1 MERIKHVIPEGSA
14 RARIRAT
21 TRVSRRLE
29 DGSIGETLG
38 DEARGMVVVDF
49 DGHPQKFD
57 QLQIMSDV
65 VAKDI
70 NVFKVDCPR
79 EGTRRGW
86 KRTHSEIDTQ
96 ELGDKWRDE
105 MAAGSKYI
113 IEETWV
119 KANEPHYDAKL
130 WPVAHPHG
138 TGSVLSEYGSGSHM
152 AHARNRNAM
161 IQNWFRC
168 TALWAF
174 WKLDCVIKNNLFN
187 INSRR
192 RAKGRSASSMEEPDG
207 FARTFG
213 TAIPRNIPEST
224 LASWIIVVWSRDRY
238 AVSFCSLIA
247 RLTLAV
253 SGPAIGGS

>member
-1 MERIKHVIPEGSA
+1 
-14 RARIRAT
+14 
-21 TRVSRRLE
+21 
-29 DGSIGETLG
+29 
-38 DEARGMVVVDF
+38 MVVVDF

-119 KANEPHYDAKL
+119 KANEPHYDGCRKQLSNIFPLSPSAFATAPLAK
-130 WPVAHPHG
+130 P
-138 TGSVLSEYGSGSHM
+138 
-152 AHARNRNAM
+152 
-161 IQNWFRC
+161 
-168 TALWAF
+168 
-174 WKLDCVIKNNLFN
+174 
-187 INSRR
+187 
-192 RAKGRSASSMEEPDG
+192 
-207 FARTFG
+207 
-213 TAIPRNIPEST
+213 
-224 LASWIIVVWSRDRY
+224 
-238 AVSFCSLIA
+238 
-247 RLTLAV
+247 
-253 SGPAIGGS
+253 